1 MDPHPLQT
9 LNLLTSVQEMRATLS
24 PKMRMVADFALNNPE
39 EFIRHNS
46 KDLCAVLGTSEPTLI
61 RFCKFFDLSG
71 VAEFRINLALSL
83 VAKHRESGKIE
94 PRADDRR
101 LLNRP
106 QKTAIAKA
114 AIELI
119 ANDSALLLD
128 NGSTAEMFAQE
139 LADLPPKTIMTSGLV
154 VAQTAASHGQHNVI
168 VTGGTVR
175 PASMCMTG
183 RLVNE
188 AMRGMHFDT
197 FIMGADSVSLD
208 RGISTFLED
217 EAENT
222 RILMSAAERTI
233 VLVDRSKF
241 DKPSLHRICDA
252 KQVDTIVT
260 NLPENSDVVHR
271 FADKGI
277 NLTLVSDEM

>member
-1 MDPHPLQT
+1 MDTHRRQT
-9 LNLLTSVQEMRATLS
+9 PNLLTAVQEMQSTLS
-24 PKMRMVADFALNNPE
+24 PKMRMIAEFALNNPE

-71 VAEFRINLALSL
+71 VAEFRMNLALSL

-101 LLNRP
+101 RLNRP

-114 AIELI
+114 ALELV

-128 NGSTAEMFAQE
+128 NGSTAEMFAQQ

-154 VAQTAASHGQHNVI
+154 VAQTAATHGQHNVI

-175 PASMCMTG
+175 PVSMCMTG

-188 AMRGMHFDT
+188 SVRGMHFDT

-222 RILMSAAERTI
+222 RILMSAAKRTI

-241 DKPSLHRICDA
+241 DKPSLHRICDS
-252 KQVDTIVT
+252 KDVDIIVT
-260 NLPENSDVVHR
+260 NLPPNSDVVRR

-277 NLTLVSDEM
+277 KLTLVSDDV